1 MKLLIFFRDVLSIP
15 WQDSDPYGETGNFL
29 TNFFFGPGLGY
40 WIYFLILA
48 IAAAIWLYYDS
59 ARRELKV
66 PAWRLGGLIAVGLLL
81 PSLLFK
87 MGVREGEVYQYFDLK
102 GQIEYLMNYQDTTDW
117 RHKVDDLELQLRD
130 NFHPLT
136 GLIEPI
142 MLLGILGGIGGPVL
156 AAAYYIT
163 FQGAAAGEQIPHPE
177 AFAPPPSPAP
187 DPSPQVEDKP
197 KANAWLVTSDGV
209 SYQLNQGATTL
220 GRSAHNDIQL
230 RGDTTISK
238 AHAKIIEQNNHF
250 RLHDLG
256 STNGSKVN
264 QRPVRQPALL
274 VSDDEIQLGDHT
286 TLRFVTAQK

>member
-1 MKLLIFFRDVLSIP
+1 MKFLIIFGDLLNIP
-15 WQDSDPYGETGNFL
+15 WQDSDPYGETSNFL

-59 ARRELKV
+59 DRRELKV
-66 PAWRLGGLIAVGLLL
+66 TAWRIGSFVAVGLLL

-87 MGVREGEVYQYFDLK
+87 MGVREGEVYQYFDLE
-102 GQIEYLMNYQDTTDW
+102 GQIDYLMTYQDTTDW
-117 RHKVDDLELQLRD
+117 RHKVDDLELQLRE

-163 FQGAAAGEQIPHPE
+163 YQGETAGEQIPPPGQL
-177 AFAPPPSPAP
+177 APPPTPAP
-187 DPSPQVEDKP
+187 DSAPPVDDKP
-197 KANAWLVTSDGV
+197 KANAWLVAQDGV
-209 SYQLNQGATTL
+209 SYQLNQGPTTL
-220 GRSAHNDIQL
+220 GRSASNDIQL
-230 RGDTTISK
+230 SGDTTISK
-238 AHAKIIEQNNHF
+238 AHAKIVEQNNHF

-264 QRPVRQPALL
+264 KRPVRQPALL

-286 TLRFVTAQK
+286 ILRFVTTQH

>member
-1 MKLLIFFRDVLSIP
+1 MKFMTIFGDLFSTP
-15 WQDSDPYGETGNFL
+15 WQDPDPYGETSIFL
-29 TNFFFGPGLGY
+29 TDFFFGPGLGY
-40 WIYFLILA
+40 WIFFLILA

-59 ARRELKV
+59 ERRELKV
-66 PAWRLGGLIAVGLLL
+66 TLWRIGSLVAVGLLL

-87 MGVREGEVYQYFDLK
+87 MGVREGEVYQYFDLR
-102 GQIEYLMNYQDTTDW
+102 GQVEYLMTYQDTTDW

-130 NFHPLT
+130 NFHPLA

-142 MLLGILGGIGGPVL
+142 MLLGILGGIGGPAL

-163 FQGAAAGEQIPHPE
+163 FHGKTAGEQTPSPE
-177 AFAPPPSPAP
+177 PFAPPPMPDFEPAP
-187 DPSPQVEDKP
+187 PVDDKP
-197 KANAWLVTSDGV
+197 KANAWLVMQDGV
-209 SYQLNQGATTL
+209 SYQLNQGATTI
-220 GRSAHNDIQL
+220 GRSASNDIQL
-230 RGDTTISK
+230 SGDTTISK
-238 AHAKIIEQNNHF
+238 AHAKIVEQNNHF

-286 TLRFVTAQK
+286 TLRFVTTQN